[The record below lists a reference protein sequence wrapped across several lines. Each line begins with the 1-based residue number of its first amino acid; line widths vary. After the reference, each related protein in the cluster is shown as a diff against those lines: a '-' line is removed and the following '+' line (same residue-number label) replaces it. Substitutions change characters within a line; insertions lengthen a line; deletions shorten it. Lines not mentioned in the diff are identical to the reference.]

1 MIRRSTA
8 LDRNFVFLIGNE
20 RLKDKTCPS
29 APPPYSTRLSG
40 AQNSNYGAMPMPS
53 FYRDILVEISVT
65 SLQLLLGC
73 SFIAQDLPN

>member
-1 MIRRSTA
+1 
-8 LDRNFVFLIGNE
+8 
-20 RLKDKTCPS
+20 
-29 APPPYSTRLSG
+29 
-40 AQNSNYGAMPMPS
+40 MPS